1 VTHTVL
7 DQQVA
12 QLAVAAALGLF
23 LGLEREWSEKSAGVR
38 TLALFSLLGALAV
51 IADSE
56 PLLIV
61 GALLVV
67 IHGALLSVQGI
78 LRDGDGLALT
88 TGATMLVAYGVGVL
102 IASGLF
108 IEGVTVAVVSSLLL
122 VLKRELHAV
131 AGSLSRAEVR
141 SASEFAILAFVVFPV
156 LPAREISV
164 NILGLDLAVEPRVVW
179 LLVVTVAAVGIVN
192 YGVVRRYGGRGVAV
206 TGFFGG
212 FASSTAVVGTMLDH
226 VRQHPAASSYAV
238 AAVLLANAAMA
249 VRNLAIAVAFT
260 LSSEPLLGVV
270 APLGLIILGSVA
282 IAAFTADW
290 DATVEIELETPFRLR
305 YALGFG
311 AVFLVLVVAGG
322 VANTQ
327 FGTVGLLV
335 TAALAGLVSSA
346 GGTTSAVVLYRS
358 GTVSAEA
365 ATLAVLLATATSIGV
380 KVALTAGAAERAF
393 FHRVAAYSAGLL
405 ALAAIA
411 TATIV

>member
-1 VTHTVL
+1 MVHTVL

-51 IADSE
+51 IADSQ
-56 PLLIV
+56 PLLIA
-61 GALLVV
+61 GSLLVV
-67 IHGALLSVQGI
+67 VHGTLLSVQGI
-78 LRDGDGLALT
+78 LDDEGLALT

-102 IASGLF
+102 VASELF

-156 LPAREISV
+156 LPAREVSV
-164 NILGLDLAVEPRVVW
+164 TFLGLNLAVEPRVVW

-260 LSSEPLLGVV
+260 LSSGPLLGVV
-270 APLGLIILGSVA
+270 VPLGVVVLGSVA
-282 IAAFTADW
+282 IAAYTADW
-290 DATVEIELETPFRLR
+290 DATVGIELETPFRLR

-311 AVFLVLVVAGG
+311 AVFLLLIVAGG

-346 GGTTSAVVLYRS
+346 GGTTSAVVLYRA
-358 GTVSAEA
+358 GTVSAET
-365 ATLAVLLATATSIGV
+365 ATLAVLLTTATSIGV

-405 ALAAIA
+405 ALATVAA
-411 TATIV
+411 TAVV